1 MNILKVIK
9 EIFFHS
15 KKTNEKKE
23 EKSSDL
29 LSING
34 QTYMPAKLRKIQNEF
49 KEQYLKI
56 KSVDNIKI
64 DFFKSN
70 VITLIIHNLKKTEY
84 ANHQDFILEIK
95 YFLHYL
101 FLVIEDDFNY
111 GDKILRDKITQLDNY
126 IFSHYRKKEKLS
138 KNIQKFS
145 ILANTS
151 RFVESPKEN
160 ILSYFVFLEENGTEI
175 IDILE
180 DFFALLNG
188 ESIKPILEEDSE
200 GKTTEK
206 STKKKKQK
214 NFGEMN
220 QTLNTLYT
228 NKTTPQ
234 IARIKFKE
242 EDLL

>member
-1 MNILKVIK
+1 MSIVNFIK
-9 EIFFHS
+9 GLFVS
-15 KKTNEKKE
+15 EKKE
-23 EKSSDL
+23 KVEEKDSDL

-34 QTYMPAKLRKIQNEF
+34 NTYLPAKLRKKQNEF

-56 KSVDNIKI
+56 KSEDNLNV
-64 DFFKSN
+64 DFFKTN
-70 VITLIIHNLKKTEY
+70 VISLIIQSLRQTEY
-84 ANHQDFILEIK
+84 AVHKEFILEIK

-111 GDKILRDKITQLDNY
+111 GDNILRDKITQLDNY

-145 ILANTS
+145 VLATTS

-188 ESIKPILEEDSE
+188 ESIKPIISEED
-200 GKTTEK
+200 GKVIE
-206 STKKKKQK
+206 KKKPKIKK
-214 NFGEMN
+214 NFGEVN
-220 QTLNTLYT
+220 QTFQTLNTMHSQKT
-228 NKTTPQ
+228 NPQ
-234 IARIKFKE
+234 NVKIKIKE
-242 EDLL
+242 EDLI